1 MAGGIQSAQEIA
13 DMFGLPKCQTGFARG
28 NDNAFWGEW
37 SGVHRLFERS
47 KKLDMRHSKEI
58 KRHATPKLPPA
69 SACIEQGAKARRF
82 RVWRHFL
89 GSFSKTILACTCLL
103 ALPAVAVD
111 TPVKKVAKPAPVKLL
126 EARDLTADSRLAAT
140 RRIPLV
146 VLYTRE
152 DCSWCEKVRREHLGP
167 LSRDPATPALIRE
180 IYIDRAT
187 PLIDFQGRRTTSAD
201 FSREMKARLSPTVMF
216 HAPDGKPLA
225 DPMVGFLLAD
235 FYAGYLERAIEES
248 LSKLRAE

>member
-1 MAGGIQSAQEIA
+1 M
-13 DMFGLPKCQTGFARG
+13 
-28 NDNAFWGEW
+28 
-37 SGVHRLFERS
+37 
-47 KKLDMRHSKEI
+47 
-58 KRHATPKLPPA
+58 
-69 SACIEQGAKARRF
+69 
-82 RVWRHFL
+82 
-89 GSFSKTILACTCLL
+89 
-103 ALPAVAVD
+103 
-111 TPVKKVAKPAPVKLL
+111 KLL
-126 EARDLTADSRLAAT
+126 EAHDLSTDGRIAAT

-216 HAPDGKPLA
+216 HAPDGKSLA
-225 DPMVGFLLAD
+225 DPIVGFLLAD

-248 LSKLRAE
+248 LAKLRAE